1 MTGSGRRVRS
11 IECVDDL
18 PFYKT
23 STLIAVTIW
32 RLSGELANKSFLST
46 PRIKVLTPST
56 PRIMRSFPSCTKL
69 RSSAYT
75 MPMAPSPALKT
86 ASPLP
91 PSSMEVSAVI
101 GGNVVRLM
109 AEMMML
115 WRLKR

>member
-1 MTGSGRRVRS
+1 MRS

-18 PFYKT
+18 PFHKT

-46 PRIKVLTPST
+46 PPHKSVDAIDTTDQEIVPFLHEAEIQCLHKAHGT
-56 PRIMRSFPSCTKL
+56 FPCL
-69 RSSAYT
+69 G
-75 MPMAPSPALKT
+75 M

-91 PSSMEVSAVI
+91 PFSMEVSAVI
-101 GGNVVRLM
+101 GGNVVKPR
-109 AEMMML
+109 AELMML

>member
-18 PFYKT
+18 PFCKNVDADGGDDLEVVGRVGEQVILVDSPHKSVDAIDT
-23 STLIAVTIW
+23 TDQVIAP
-32 RLSGELANKSFLST
+32 FLYGAEIQCLHKAHGT
-46 PRIKVLTPST
+46 
-56 PRIMRSFPSCTKL
+56 FPCL
-69 RSSAYT
+69 G
-75 MPMAPSPALKT
+75 M

-101 GGNVVRLM
+101 GGNVVKPR
-109 AEMMML
+109 AELMML